1 MSPGKPLREEHAEIT
16 RNAVISAARAEFAA
30 RGYEAVSLDEIAAA
44 ARVTKGAIYHH
55 FANKR
60 DLFRTVYEQLAG
72 EVEDRVRR
80 RIARAGNPLER
91 AELAI
96 DAFLECADDDA
107 IRTVMFRDGPV
118 ALAGE
123 CRAIDARYY
132 LALLKQLLDDF
143 AVAGLLADVDT
154 AMVARLLLGVLIEG
168 SALLGDP
175 ERPRHT
181 RANLRLALRRMLGG
195 FLR

>member
-1 MSPGKPLREEHAEIT
+1 MSGKPLRDEHAEIT

-30 RGYEAVSLDEIAAA
+30 RGYDAVSLDEIATA

-96 DAFLECADDDA
+96 DAFLDFADDDA
-107 IRTVMFRDGPV
+107 VRSVMFRDGLV
-118 ALAGE
+118 ALGGE
-123 CRAIDARYY
+123 CRAIDGRYY
-132 LALLKQLLDDF
+132 LALIRQLLDDF
-143 AVAGLLADVDT
+143 AAAGLLADIDT
-154 AMVARLLLGVLIEG
+154 AMVARLLLGVVIEG
-168 SALLGDP
+168 SSLLAEP
-175 ERPRHT
+175 ERPRHA
-181 RANLRLALRRMLGG
+181 RASLRIALRRMLGG